1 MVECEKETSDAPKS
15 NVFSAIDCAYEEKL
29 LCTKSLSKTPSRDPK
44 PALCTRIILLSMSG
58 ALISTSSS
66 GSRTASSYV
75 DVLIINAVVKV
86 LLLESVENNCGD
98 QICTQVRAG

>member
-44 PALCTRIILLSMSG
+44 PALCTRMILLSMSG

-75 DVLIINAVVKV
+75 LIINAVVKV
-86 LLLESVENNCGD
+86 LLLESVEKNCGD